1 MNHPEKQCHQT
12 TPKQTCCDEPCSHKV
27 SACLPR
33 GLRQRRVLRCT
44 LAVQLARLPR
54 RPEVLRGE
62 RHIDVLADTVPVG
75 KGVCQANGVGG
86 EGGRW
91 PGRKGPH
98 QGSAPPPGTKRLVQT
113 RKGGVGSV
121 RKNPASQ
128 RGTCRFCFFDCASV
142 KQGDTPPAP
151 PPPHTRAVPWEQPVG
166 PLRQRHLLQE
176 LRSILGQGAAE
187 AEPLEIGQHLAGPGG
202 GGGEV
207 GRRVSCIPHD
217 WASRLT
223 AWQGSI

>member
-1 MNHPEKQCHQT
+1 MHRLPDEGAFFSKCNPMAGMNHPEKQCHQT

-151 PPPHTRAVPWEQPVG
+151 PPPTRG
-166 PLRQRHLLQE
+166 PCHGNNLSAPCGSVTSCRNSAASLVRGQRKPS
-176 LRSILGQGAAE
+176 RSK
-187 AEPLEIGQHLAGPGG
+187 
-202 GGGEV
+202 
-207 GRRVSCIPHD
+207 
-217 WASRLT
+217 
-223 AWQGSI
+223 